1 MNDHKNHSP
10 IPPLLQKHVI
20 DYIIAENEGLSH
32 PDNSVTDY
40 MRAFEGG
47 FFLDKPFTC
56 YMPTTNKVILY
67 VAEEHAGFGTGKR
80 SDFTKQCDALKPI
93 LVGTARCIEELEQKG
108 YLRVLLRPR
117 EIETFSQDFGK
128 HWRRYENFY
137 MSEIEPLIFAC
148 TTIIIP
154 RLKLYKYWEQTH
166 NKASEKKVRPVAVA
180 ADTRHTI
187 PV

>member
-1 MNDHKNHSP
+1 MW
-10 IPPLLQKHVI
+10 Q
-20 DYIIAENEGLSH
+20 
-32 PDNSVTDY
+32 
-40 MRAFEGG
+40 
-47 FFLDKPFTC
+47 
-56 YMPTTNKVILY
+56 
-67 VAEEHAGFGTGKR
+67 EHAGFGTGKR